1 MKLFFKHLINSIK
14 KRPLQPFILIFTLIL
29 AVTVCASSISLG
41 DRVDREVNQKAIVSI
56 GEADFT
62 VKVSSSSKSRFMFA
76 EDAEKTLEGKA
87 SVSGVYELPLFLGQ
101 EKSTFFAVATDFYSV
116 NVFHLE
122 FIEYQ
127 TINKSEINEVALV
140 SKKFLDKNALSIG
153 DSFTADVLGHQK
165 AYKIV
170 GVSENQFLAS
180 YDVFINVSG
189 VMQLLAKDSLFVSS
203 LGESF
208 KPCNTLYVNVL
219 EGYTEQECIDLLKA
233 NKDFSDKD
241 FALVKLED
249 GDLSALGSLVYVF
262 ILLTLLL
269 SATVV
274 FCCFYIISAN
284 RAEEN
289 ALFKKVGAEPY
300 RLKVIQ
306 IAEVVL
312 YWIIGAPIGALLAI
326 PFDNVVYNFVGF
338 SFVQPG
344 LSVVHVLLCGV
355 LVLASS
361 LFTVGVLSPLEVKRV
376 QRKVFGKKSICFI
389 ILSLIVFSALFVVP
403 VEIKFILF
411 CLSVVLEILL
421 ILIAVPPLIRVIMRR
436 IDLLLTKRA
445 FRGKKFSVPFS
456 YAIKNLN
463 KIDVLQNSC
472 RLLVVL
478 ITAISVVVLSLIGG
492 TNVKELYKN
501 EIVGDYVVLS
511 ATDSCIEK
519 IEQVDS
525 VESVYSLYFGMAR
538 TKTREDEVF
547 ISASNRCAL
556 TDKITVSQMPK
567 GNNVSIAITT
577 ARINGLSL
585 GDNAKFSIGGKD
597 VDVVVSEIR
606 NDTLNVVLFD
616 SEFFGISN
624 NLLTVKGKQGVSK
637 QQLRSDLSVALAL
650 EMTAV
655 VDIEEYTQN
664 VISASELYLN
674 SGYVL
679 LPLMASFAAIGF
691 IDNLSESYRS
701 RREEFNLFRIA
712 GMSKGQARKTKLYE
726 ILLLSLFAI
735 ILGLVST
742 FLSCL
747 LMDQGLQ
754 ALEYSFYYSLF
765 G

>member
-41 DRVDREVNQKAIVSI
+41 KRIGDEVSQRAIVRD
-56 GEADFT
+56 GGADFT

-76 EDAEKTLEGKA
+76 KDAENILGERA
-87 SVSGVYELPLFLGQ
+87 NVSGVYELPLFIGQ
-101 EKSTFFAVATDFYSV
+101 EKSTFFAVATDFYNA

-122 FIEYQ
+122 FLEYQ
-127 TINKSEINEVALV
+127 TINKSQINEVALV
-140 SKKFLDKNALSIG
+140 SKNFLDKNSLSIG
-153 DSFTADVLGHQK
+153 DSFSSEVLGYQK
-165 AYKIV
+165 TYKIV

-180 YDVFINVSG
+180 YDVFVNISG
-189 VMQLLAKDSLFVSS
+189 VMQLLAKDSLLVSS
-203 LGESF
+203 LGEDF

-219 EGYTEQECIDLLKA
+219 EGYNEQDCISLLKS
-233 NKDFSDKD
+233 NKEFIDKD

-274 FCCFYIISAN
+274 FCCFYIISSN
-284 RAEEN
+284 RAQEN
-289 ALFKKVGAEPY
+289 LLFKNVGAEPY

-306 IAEVVL
+306 IAEVAL
-312 YWIIGAPIGALLAI
+312 YWIIGAPIGILLAI
-326 PFDNVVYNFVGF
+326 PFDNVVYNLVGF
-338 SFVQPG
+338 SFVQSG
-344 LSVVHVLLCGV
+344 LNVVHGLLSGV

-361 LFTVGVLSPLEVKRV
+361 LFTVGVLSPLEIKKA
-376 QRKVFGKKSICFI
+376 QRKTFGKKSIYLILVFLILVVTLFFI
-389 ILSLIVFSALFVVP
+389 P
-403 VEIKFILF
+403 PEIKFIFF
-411 CLSVVLEILL
+411 CLAVVLSILL
-421 ILIAVPPLIRVIMRR
+421 ILIVVPPLIRTITRKIDALMTRR
-436 IDLLLTKRA
+436 ALNGKRI
-445 FRGKKFSVPFS
+445 SVPFS

-501 EIVGDYVVLS
+501 EIVGDYVVMS
-511 ATDSCIEK
+511 ATESCIEK
-519 IEQVDS
+519 IEQVDC
-525 VESVYSLYFGMAR
+525 VESVYSIYFGMAR

-547 ISASNRCAL
+547 ISASNRGAI
-556 TDKITVSQMPK
+556 TDRISVGKMPK
-567 GNNVSIAITT
+567 GNEVSIAITT

-585 GDNAKFSIGGKD
+585 GDKVTFNIGGRD
-597 VDVVVSEIR
+597 AEVVVSEIR

-616 SEFFGISN
+616 SDFFGIPN
-624 NLLTVKGKQGVSK
+624 NLLTVRGKEGVSK

-655 VDIEEYTQN
+655 IDIEDYSQN
-664 VISASELYLN
+664 VINASELYLN

-701 RREEFNLFRIA
+701 RREEFRLFRIA
-712 GMSKGQARKTKLYE
+712 GMSRAQARKTKLYE
-726 ILLLSLFAI
+726 MLLLFAFSI
-735 ILGLVST
+735 VLGLIST
-742 FLSCL
+742 SIICV

>member
-41 DRVDREVNQKAIVSI
+41 KRIGDEVSQRAIVRD
-56 GEADFT
+56 GGADFT

-76 EDAEKTLEGKA
+76 KDAENILGERA
-87 SVSGVYELPLFLGQ
+87 NVSGVYELPLFIGQ
-101 EKSTFFAVATDFYSV
+101 EKSTFFAVATDFYNA

-122 FIEYQ
+122 FFEYQ
-127 TINKSEINEVALV
+127 TINKSQINEVALV
-140 SKKFLDKNALSIG
+140 SKNFLDKNSLSIG
-153 DSFTADVLGHQK
+153 DSFSSEVLGYQK
-165 AYKIV
+165 TYKIV

-180 YDVFINVSG
+180 YDVFINISG
-189 VMQLLAKDSLFVSS
+189 VMQLLAKDSLLVSS
-203 LGESF
+203 LGEDF

-219 EGYTEQECIDLLKA
+219 EGYNEQDCISLLKS
-233 NKDFSDKD
+233 NKEFIDKD

-274 FCCFYIISAN
+274 FCCFYIISSN
-284 RAEEN
+284 RAQEN
-289 ALFKKVGAEPY
+289 LLFKNVGAEPY

-312 YWIIGAPIGALLAI
+312 YWIIGAPIGILLAI
-326 PFDNVVYNFVGF
+326 PFDNVVYNLVGF
-338 SFVQPG
+338 SFVQSG
-344 LSVVHVLLCGV
+344 LNVVHGLLSGV

-361 LFTVGVLSPLEVKRV
+361 LFTVGVLSPLEIKKA
-376 QRKVFGKKSICFI
+376 QRKTFGKKSIYLILVFLILVVTLFFI
-389 ILSLIVFSALFVVP
+389 P
-403 VEIKFILF
+403 PEIKFIFF
-411 CLSVVLEILL
+411 CLAVVLSILL
-421 ILIAVPPLIRVIMRR
+421 ILIVVPPLIRTITRKIDALMTRR
-436 IDLLLTKRA
+436 ALNGKRI
-445 FRGKKFSVPFS
+445 SVPFS

-472 RLLVVL
+472 GLLVVL

-501 EIVGDYVVLS
+501 EIVGDYVVMS
-511 ATDSCIEK
+511 ATESCIEK
-519 IEQVDS
+519 IEQVDC
-525 VESVYSLYFGMAR
+525 VESVYSIYFGMAR

-547 ISASNRCAL
+547 ISASNRGAI
-556 TDKITVSQMPK
+556 TDRISVGKMPK
-567 GNNVSIAITT
+567 GNEVSIAITT

-585 GDNAKFSIGGKD
+585 GDKVTFNIGGRD
-597 VDVVVSEIR
+597 AEVVVSEIR

-616 SEFFGISN
+616 SDFFGIPN
-624 NLLTVKGKQGVSK
+624 NLLTVRGKEGVSK

-655 VDIEEYTQN
+655 IDIEDYSQN
-664 VISASELYLN
+664 VINASELYLN

-701 RREEFNLFRIA
+701 RREEFRLFRIA
-712 GMSKGQARKTKLYE
+712 GMSRAQARKTKLYE
-726 ILLLSLFAI
+726 MLLLFAFSI
-735 ILGLVST
+735 VLGLIST
-742 FLSCL
+742 SIICV